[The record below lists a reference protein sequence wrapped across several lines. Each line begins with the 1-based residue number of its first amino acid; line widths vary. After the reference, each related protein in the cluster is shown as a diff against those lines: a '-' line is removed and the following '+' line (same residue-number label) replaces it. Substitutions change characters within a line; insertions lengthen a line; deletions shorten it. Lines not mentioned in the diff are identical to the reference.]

1 MNGDPNQE
9 SCRQGARGSNPLPE
23 CSLASGEDG
32 NRRFC
37 GGRWLQR
44 DIHGGGSDLICRF
57 ESGEYL
63 LATLATGEMSF

>member
-1 MNGDPNQE
+1 MNRDPNQE
-9 SCRQGARGSNPLPE
+9 SCRQGAHGSNPLPE

-32 NRRFC
+32 NRRFS

-44 DIHGGGSDLICRF
+44 DIHGGSGDLICRF